1 MMAEYTRVDLE
12 KKRRERALAKA
23 AAENSGESKQEQS
36 GTPQGA
42 EGRHDYEQMDSQAES
57 KNLDRR
63 TAKTQSKLLQVE
75 SDVPAAAQGSMGNG
89 QGAIQQLQDTSSTN
103 TTSQAPS
110 GGAPKV
116 GYTMILKETLD
127 SSVNPG
133 AMRYEDTNIIVYEP
147 ESAKKRKRPCTKQA
161 LYTALVLLI
170 LTAMSACL
178 AFLFFKVFSLDSR
191 LLTDQQSLLCDTDEM
206 WANLSLLSDQYCTVT
221 DCRDQH
227 QVVSN
232 VIGRLQELN
241 NLYQLFVDT
250 LDSVGQPSNPAASC
264 AALLVFS
271 PSTPSGHYWVKTAN
285 GSAIRVYCD
294 MTLIC
299 GNVTG
304 GWTKVAELN
313 MTNTDSQCPG
323 DSYPKFYSGIRTCGI
338 PTTSIIPGRCSEAT
352 FNTMSLRYTRVCGR
366 ITAYQFGTPEA
377 FHSGHDIN
385 INNIYMDGVSLTH
398 GTPRE
403 HIWTFAAASNV
414 SNNTCPCSRNDR
426 IFPPELAF
434 VQDHYFCDAASPQL
448 PASAQFYPNNSL
460 WDGEDCGVGN
470 QCCHWNSPPWFY
482 RDLEHPTTDNIDMR
496 ACVDEFRH
504 IEDIPIEAF
513 EIYVQ

>member
-1 MMAEYTRVDLE
+1 MCNGGYGKD
-12 KKRRERALAKA
+12 KKGWHFCKA
-23 AAENSGESKQEQS
+23 APQIPEQQRQLDVESQIGES
-36 GTPQGA
+36 
-42 EGRHDYEQMDSQAES
+42 RHDYEQID
-57 KNLDRR
+57 KVDCPCRR
-63 TAKTQSKLLQVE
+63 MVCPQSELLQITPNE
-75 SDVPAAAQGSMGNG
+75 SPKENVQGV
-89 QGAIQQLQDTSSTN
+89 IQQLRDASPTIP
-103 TTSQAPS
+103 TSQVPS
-110 GGAPKV
+110 AGAPKA
-116 GYTMILKETLD
+116 GYTMISKETLD
-127 SSVNPG
+127 SSINPAYG
-133 AMRYEDTNIIVYEP
+133 ALRYEDTNTVTREP
-147 ESAKKRKRPCTKQA
+147 VKQKKPCARQA
-161 LYTALVLLI
+161 LCITVTVLVVII
-170 LTAMSACL
+170 LTLLSVCL
-178 AFLFFKVFSLDSR
+178 AFLVFKVFSLDSR
-191 LLTDQQSLLCDTDEM
+191 LNTNWPSPGLLQDGDVMRT
-206 WANLSLLSDQYCTVT
+206 NLSLLNDQYCTAT
-221 DCRDQH
+221 DCRYQH
-227 QVVSN
+227 EIVVE
-232 VIGRLQELN
+232 RLRELN
-241 NLYQLFVDT
+241 DMYQLFVDT
-250 LDSVGQPSNPAASC
+250 FIDAVGQPSTPAASC

-294 MTLIC
+294 MTLTC
-299 GNVTG
+299 GNITG

-366 ITAYQFGTPEA
+366 ITAYQFGTPDA
-377 FHSGHDIN
+377 FNSGHDIN
-385 INNIYMDGVSLTH
+385 NIYVDGVSLTH

-414 SNNTCPCSRNDR
+414 SNNTCPCSRNGR

-434 VQDHYFCDAASPQL
+434 VQDHYFCDTASPQL
-448 PASAQFYPNNSL
+448 PAILQFYPSNPL

-496 ACVDEFRH
+496 ACVDGFRH